1 LKPVFFA
8 ASQKLCFTRT
18 TGQHKISEQS
28 KWDRGNALKYKK
40 PPPASD
46 SQPMRVN
53 QDEAGERSSH
63 NAAYGVAR
71 QEQRERPRLFLPGKP
86 IRQIQDYSR
95 KIACLGHAKQNACN
109 V

>member
-1 LKPVFFA
+1 MKPSFFA
-8 ASQKLCFTRT
+8 ANQKLCFVRT

-28 KWDRGNALKYKK
+28 KCDSGNSLKYKE

-86 IRQIQDYSR
+86 IRHIQDSSR
-95 KIACLGHAKQNACN
+95 KRASLAHPTQK
-109 V
+109 